1 MECGAGW
8 LQCKSLVRQWWRHA
22 AWSCRM
28 SAHSISS
35 SSRSS
40 LCTTIFSQT
49 DALPFT
55 TLLVVCDV
63 LHVQKSS
70 WCKCRTIVTGALS
83 ARSALSLSLSLSLSR
98 SILLHTSLYRSS
110 QETHIL
116 QAAITSLIYTTVF
129 CNSHIYF
136 VKNRI
141 YIAPHGPNFRGDAAD
156 CSFCNNLYRQ
166 IYTAMIHVIKN
177 YFVVSYSVP
186 FCHYVCYYYGLYL
199 SCWRVELGLEPE
211 FDEPFT
217 NVTVTAGHTAT
228 LPCSI
233 HLLGKHKV
241 QHRKQIDIFVLYY
254 RVMVFVSCVNLRTE
268 EVYQELRRHSKDH
281 STVTRIRIRN
291 MWSQCLPNIH
301 LSVFLE
307 VSVCKIL
314 PKDTKQPNTL
324 IRWSVTR
331 INPYLELGSWSRSLV
346 F

>member
-1 MECGAGW
+1 
-8 LQCKSLVRQWWRHA
+8 
-22 AWSCRM
+22 M

-49 DALPFT
+49 ETSCRLRRCWSCVTCFMCRNRHDVNAARS
-55 TLLVVCDV
+55 LLVHCP
-63 LHVQKSS
+63 L
-70 WCKCRTIVTGALS
+70 AP
-83 ARSALSLSLSLSLSR
+83 LSLSLSLSLSR

-116 QAAITSLIYTTVF
+116 QEAITSLIYTTVF

-199 SCWRVELGLEPE
+199 SC
-211 FDEPFT
+211 
-217 NVTVTAGHTAT
+217 
-228 LPCSI
+228 
-233 HLLGKHKV
+233 
-241 QHRKQIDIFVLYY
+241 
-254 RVMVFVSCVNLRTE
+254 
-268 EVYQELRRHSKDH
+268 
-281 STVTRIRIRN
+281 
-291 MWSQCLPNIH
+291 
-301 LSVFLE
+301 
-307 VSVCKIL
+307 
-314 PKDTKQPNTL
+314 
-324 IRWSVTR
+324 
-331 INPYLELGSWSRSLV
+331 
-346 F
+346 